1 MKIDLDYILD
11 NIYGGVYYVDKNR
24 KIKYWN
30 KEAEEITG
38 FSKEEVIEKHCYDNI
53 LKHIDDNGKKLCE
66 NGCPL
71 HAAIND
77 GKKREANVYL
87 HHKEGQRVP
96 VIIRIVPL
104 KNEKN
109 EIIGAVELFFEN
121 KQVKSLEDKIN
132 DLRKEN
138 YKDELTDINNRKF
151 LEEVLD
157 EIISRDDIKKDN
169 IAFCFL
175 DIDDFKYINDTYGH
189 LVGDKILSM
198 VAKTLKNNVRHADK
212 AFRWG
217 GDEFALILF
226 DIKNDEKLKKL
237 LKRLQSLIN
246 GSFITHKQNELSVT
260 MSFGVAKLKKEDTL
274 KLITKRADKNMYES
288 KKMGKDAITIS

>member
-96 VIIRIVPL
+96 VTIRIVPL

-109 EIIGAVELFFEN
+109 KIIGAVELFFKN

-226 DIKNDEKLKKL
+226 DIENDEKLKKL

-246 GSFITHKQNELSVT
+246 GSFINHKQNELSVT
-260 MSFGVAKLKKEDTL
+260 MSFGAAKLKKDDTL
-274 KLITKRADKNMYES
+274 KSLTKKADKNMYES

>member
-96 VIIRIVPL
+96 VTIRIVPL

-109 EIIGAVELFFEN
+109 KIIGAVELFFKN

-151 LEEVLD
+151 LKEVLD
-157 EIISRDDIKKDN
+157 KIISRDDIKKDN

-246 GSFITHKQNELSVT
+246 GSFINHKQNELSVT
-260 MSFGVAKLKKEDTL
+260 MSFGAAKLKKDDTL
-274 KLITKRADKNMYES
+274 KSLTKKADKNMYES

>member
-175 DIDDFKYINDTYGH
+175 DIDDFKHINDTYGH

-226 DIKNDEKLKKL
+226 DIENDEKLKKL

-246 GSFITHKQNELSVT
+246 GSFINHKQNELSVT
-260 MSFGVAKLKKEDTL
+260 MSFGAAKLKKDDTL
-274 KLITKRADKNMYES
+274 KSLTKKADKNMYES

>member
-53 LKHIDDNGKKLCE
+53 LKHIDDSGKNLCE

-71 HAAIND
+71 HGAIND

-96 VIIRIVPL
+96 VTIRIVPL

-109 EIIGAVELFFEN
+109 
-121 KQVKSLEDKIN
+121 
-132 DLRKEN
+132 
-138 YKDELTDINNRKF
+138 
-151 LEEVLD
+151 
-157 EIISRDDIKKDN
+157 KKN
-169 IAFCFL
+169 Q
-175 DIDDFKYINDTYGH
+175 
-189 LVGDKILSM
+189 
-198 VAKTLKNNVRHADK
+198 AK
-212 AFRWG
+212 
-217 GDEFALILF
+217 
-226 DIKNDEKLKKL
+226 KLKI
-237 LKRLQSLIN
+237 RVQP
-246 GSFITHKQNELSVT
+246 GY
-260 MSFGVAKLKKEDTL
+260 
-274 KLITKRADKNMYES
+274 R
-288 KKMGKDAITIS
+288 

>member
-53 LKHIDDNGKKLCE
+53 LKHIDDSGKNLCE

-175 DIDDFKYINDTYGH
+175 DIDDFKHINDTYGH

-226 DIKNDEKLKKL
+226 DIENDEKLKKL

-246 GSFITHKQNELSVT
+246 GSFINHKQNELSVT
-260 MSFGVAKLKKEDTL
+260 MSFGAAKLKKDDTL
-274 KLITKRADKNMYES
+274 KSLTKKADKNMYES

>member
-175 DIDDFKYINDTYGH
+175 DIDDFKHINDTYGH